1 MAEEDFYY
9 WTFLSCFVFV
19 IISLLCYLGVYI
31 FSKINKRFKEYYEYN
46 YERIDF
52 IISRIF
58 IYPFLASVVV
68 FMILDLFGVIEYAWF
83 IP

>member
-9 WTFLSCFVFV
+9 WTLLSCFVFD
-19 IISLLCYLGVYI
+19 IIALLCYLGVYI

-58 IYPFLASVVV
+58 FYPFFASIVVY
-68 FMILDLFGVIEYAWF
+68 MILDLFGVIEYAWF